1 MEVLDEFLKK
11 NRRGGGDPKRGK
23 ELFFWALI
31 ELHTDEFHK
40 GLNKGYN
47 LDAGRAHYF
56 IKQADSLKFNSRI
69 THQQIIEKILNK

>member
-23 ELFFWALI
+23 ELFWALI
-31 ELHTDEFHK
+31 ELNTHEFQK

-47 LDAGRAHYF
+47 LNAGRAHSF
-56 IKQADSLKFNSRI
+56 IRQADSLKFNSRI